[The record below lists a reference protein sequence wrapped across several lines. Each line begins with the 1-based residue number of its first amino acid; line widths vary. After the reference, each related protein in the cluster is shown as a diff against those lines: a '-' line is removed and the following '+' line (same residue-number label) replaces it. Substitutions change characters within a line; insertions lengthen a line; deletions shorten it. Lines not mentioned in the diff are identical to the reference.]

1 MTIFGKI
8 LLGLILATAAVL
20 LIKGARSAPEEE
32 VEATPEVSDSTEE
45 TTPTSD
51 ETATAEFKGS
61 MKALIARGG
70 NYKCTFKQDTEVGT
84 STGTVYIS
92 GKEMRGDFSSVVTVA
107 NTTIESH
114 MISDGEFVYTW
125 SPLMPTGMKMKV
137 DTTATTEESTE
148 GFDTNQELDYECNPW
163 TRDET
168 VFSLPEG
175 VTFTEVKTS

>member
-20 LIKGARSAPEEE
+20 LIKGASNSPEEE
-32 VEATPEVSDSTEE
+32 MGETTEVSEGAVETAPAVEE
-45 TTPTSD
+45 TD
-51 ETATAEFKGS
+51 MAEFKGS

-92 GKEMRGDFSSVVTVA
+92 GNEMRGDFSSVVAVA

-114 MISDGEFVYTW
+114 MISDGEFMYTW
-125 SPLMPTGMKMKV
+125 SPLMPGGMKMKI
-137 DTTATTEESTE
+137 DSTATAEGSSQ
-148 GFDTNQELDYECNPW
+148 GFDTNQELDYECDLW
-163 TRDET
+163 TRDGT
-168 VFSLPEG
+168 VFNLPEG
-175 VTFTEVKTS
+175 TTFTEVSAS